1 MQIYARMRERASVLR
16 LIYVKRKAP
25 DSQKVLRKIKLNT
38 TLQNTT
44 KINVFR
50 PGWMS
55 RRKKSMVYCS
65 IIWLRIFREYEQF

>member
-1 MQIYARMRERASVLR
+1 MRERASVLR
-16 LIYVKRKAP
+16 LIYVKQKAP

-38 TLQNTT
+38 TLQNTA

-55 RRKKSMVYCS
+55 RRKKVWFIVRSYGFGFSGNMIS
-65 IIWLRIFREYEQF
+65 FK